1 LVFLSVTFGFFVN
14 QVDDLCSLIDLLGVS
29 SHIAKR
35 VLEDA
40 MRAEKRAA
48 LDKRKQATHFV
59 LGDDGEIDIDVRNVS
74 LFCPILFILLTTFF
88 NFVQYYF
95 ILLTTYF
102 YFQYRLL
109 SVKYFRTTTT
119 TTTRKRTL
127 FLMPMS

>member
-1 LVFLSVTFGFFVN
+1 MVFLSVTFGFFVN

-48 LDKRKQATHFV
+48 LPGLDKIKQATHFV

-74 LFCPILFILLTTFF
+74 LFCPIL
-88 NFVQYYF
+88 
-95 ILLTTYF
+95 
-102 YFQYRLL
+102 
-109 SVKYFRTTTT
+109 
-119 TTTRKRTL
+119 
-127 FLMPMS
+127 